1 MSDFVK
7 VMTAFSPVIHI
18 PASSDHTDLFVAPNE
33 DVAGGMSGEFMVD
46 SDSAN
51 WNWHKGVSVD
61 DTTGVTYSSVT
72 FIAVKNTDE
81 ETNVEVTMGSIVFI
95 VSPGTLQV
103 FRLKSAKDVTIKSA
117 SGDVDVNVF
126 YI

>member
-18 PASSDHTDLFVAPNE
+18 PASSDHTDIFVAPNE
-33 DVAGGMSGEFMVD
+33 DVAEGMSGEVVFN

-51 WNWHKGVSVD
+51 WNWHKGVSVN
-61 DTTGVTYSSVT
+61 DTTGVTYNDVT
-72 FIAVKNTDE
+72 FIAVKNTDG
-81 ETNVEVTMGSIVFI
+81 ETNVEVTIGSIVFI
-95 VSPGTLQV
+95 ISPGTLQV
-103 FRLKSAKDVTIKSA
+103 FKLKSVQDVIIKSA
-117 SGDVDVNVF
+117 SGDVTVDVF

>member
-18 PASSDHTDLFVAPNE
+18 PADSDHTDLFVVPNE
-33 DVAGGMSGEFMVD
+33 DVAEGMSGEFTVD

-51 WNWHKGVSVD
+51 WNWHKGVSVN

-81 ETNVEVTMGSIVFI
+81 ETNVEVTIGSIVFI

-103 FRLKSAKDVTIKSA
+103 FRLKSAQDVTIKSA
-117 SGDVDVNVF
+117 SGDVSVNVF

>member
-33 DVAGGMSGEFMVD
+33 DVAEGMSGEFMVS

-51 WNWHKGVSVD
+51 WNWQKGISVD
-61 DTTGVTYSSVT
+61 DTVGTVCDSATL
-72 FIAVKNTDE
+72 IAIKNTDK
-81 ETNVEVTMGSIVFI
+81 ETNVEVTIGSIVFI
-95 VSPGTLQV
+95 VSPGALQI
-103 FRLKSAKDVTIKSA
+103 FRLKSVQDVIIKSA
-117 SGDVDVNVF
+117 SGEVNVDIF